1 MKNWGH
7 IWVWCSDT
15 QTHLDV
21 IYFECKY
28 HNVKLH
34 FEKRYWRFFCSPLSP
49 CHIHDGVFTYWFKF
63 FFYLLKLCEMPSAQP
78 PPGFI
83 INCMTSSGRSQR
95 WPHLDEGTEFG
106 RTALLPGAGFLLKY
120 ISNFNLILKYLAV
133 EKVSIHYCYAN
144 IRSKFT
150 EISSRWCNI
159 FQSGVICH
167 SRRRQSN
174 VVIRQEQPD

>member
-1 MKNWGH
+1 MLFTLSVNITMWNY
-7 IWVWCSDT
+7 ILRSDT
-15 QTHLDV
+15 GDFSVLHCHLV
-21 IYFECKY
+21 TFMRGC
-28 HNVKLH
+28 LH
-34 FEKRYWRFFCSPLSP
+34 TDLSL
-49 CHIHDGVFTYWFKF
+49 

-83 INCMTSSGRSQR
+83 INCMTSRGRSQR

-159 FQSGVICH
+159 FQSGIIYH

-174 VVIRQEQPD
+174 VMT